1 MACNDPNYV
10 NISDNCP
17 ANATIQFCDGSKPRK
32 VILDFDPASSG
43 TGTVTT
49 GGANT
54 YTGTNTF
61 SGNVSLNGNNVIGN
75 APTDLLGFY
84 GATAIAR
91 PTALI
96 QTFATADATLSAL
109 TSYLLVNNTT
119 GTPSTTVEDVTATF
133 SQTILNNNFAD
144 LIEAINKLKADH
156 DDLAQFVNSLTDK
169 LQSLGLLA

>member
-1 MACNDPNYV
+1 MTCNDPNYLDI
-10 NISDNCP
+10 NDNCP
-17 ANATIQFCDGSKPRK
+17 SNYTLQFCDGSKPSK
-32 VILDFDPASSG
+32 VILTPSSASVV
-43 TGTVTT
+43 TGT
-49 GGANT
+49 ANNT

-144 LIEAINKLKADH
+144 LIEAYNKLKADH